1 MGSCFTKNFKKMMS
15 WAKQKLADVAGT
27 REPIYGPEAI
37 QSVAKQTANTSYTE
51 LTRADFKWK
60 QLNTTSVETEVF
72 YLMADGGQVAF
83 VQVIHSNVA
92 GIRKTSQFNC
102 KIYYPKSANR
112 PNLWSSDQLANVDFS
127 DDENSY
133 YADNLAVELSE
144 DGNTYTIKSLTNQ
157 ASVVNISVTRTAP
170 AFHVGK
176 DGNSTFGTDPAA
188 PWGTMRHAFWP
199 RATSS
204 GTITT
209 KDGAIDFKGKAVF
222 IHCLQGMKP
231 HHAAAKWK
239 FCNFQS
245 ENYAAIAM
253 EFITP
258 PSYGST
264 AVTVGGVTKGNEILW
279 AGSTC
284 SAIWS
289 KVKDDAE
296 VGWQPPEAIK
306 AEWNG
311 KTKDGK
317 TVHALIEGPIDQ
329 HYDRVDIM
337 AEVPGFVKQIV
348 AGAAGTKPYIYQYPK
363 TVASLKIKVGDE
375 EIVEEG
381 NLYAEATFIS
391 E

>member
-1 MGSCFTKNFKKMMS
+1 M
-15 WAKQKLADVAGT
+15 
-27 REPIYGPEAI
+27 
-37 QSVAKQTANTSYTE
+37 
-51 LTRADFKWK
+51 
-60 QLNTTSVETEVF
+60 
-72 YLMADGGQVAF
+72 
-83 VQVIHSNVA
+83 
-92 GIRKTSQFNC
+92 
-102 KIYYPKSANR
+102 
-112 PNLWSSDQLANVDFS
+112 
-127 DDENSY
+127 
-133 YADNLAVELSE
+133 ELSE

-157 ASVVNISVTRTAP
+157 ASVVNLSVTRTAP

-176 DGNSTFGTDPAA
+176 DGNSTFGTDPKA

-209 KDGAIDFKGKAVF
+209 KDGAIDFKGKAAF

-245 ENYAAIAM
+245 ENYSAIAM

-264 AVTVGGVTKGNEILW
+264 AVTVGGITKGNEIVW

-284 SAIWS
+284 STAWS
-289 KVKDDAE
+289 KVKDDSE
-296 VGWQPPEAIK
+296 VGWQPPEAVK
-306 AEWNG
+306 FEWNG

-317 TVHALIEGPIDQ
+317 NVTGLIEGPLDE

-337 AEVPGFVKQIV
+337 AEVPGFIKQIV
-348 AGAAGTKPYIYQYPK
+348 AGAAGTKPYIYQVSIIPILRNDSTNRR
-363 TVASLKIKVGDE
+363 TVPEDQHFIEGQNRRRGGCRGRNPLRRGDLHIRVKE
-375 EIVEEG
+375 RMQDSSGVHIMHV
-381 NLYAEATFIS
+381 
-391 E
+391 